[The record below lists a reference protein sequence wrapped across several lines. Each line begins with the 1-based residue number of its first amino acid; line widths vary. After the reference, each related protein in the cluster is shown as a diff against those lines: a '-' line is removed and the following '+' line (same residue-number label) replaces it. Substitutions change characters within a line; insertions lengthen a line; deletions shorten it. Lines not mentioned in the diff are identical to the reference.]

1 MNPVYM
7 AQIGEKWYVLF
18 FYFLNWF
25 MVGCDLLLY
34 VRNKKLDKE
43 NETK

>member
-1 MNPVYM
+1 M
-7 AQIGEKWYVLF
+7 ASFASKWYVLV

-43 NETK
+43 KAANENNK